1 MDRPALV
8 SDALTENPDSD
19 RLTRY
24 AHYTQEAWVDSIL
37 DLYFASPNKHLLVL
51 AGDAGTGK
59 THTLYMLDERFR
71 ELNLRPPLFTATTKN
86 AAGVLKCGST
96 TYHSALGIN
105 NQTLLQASTVAEF
118 MTLYR
123 AKYRDFYA
131 LFDQCVAKSASLASL
146 EPLGNRVH
154 QCREL
159 NVRCHRCS
167 QTLQKALSKH
177 GGFVPPVAYTPVVV
191 VDEYGMLDRLSLEKI
206 LAVLDSVSLPG
217 QGHLLIMCGSITQL
231 PPARASVANNSLD
244 QSPDWASLFLHCQYL
259 RVNHRQKSDPAYGL
273 SMGLFQ
279 FNLVTPHA
287 VALLNSRVLPELPK
301 VYDPSFMPDALRV
314 FNNNS
319 SRDAYNS
326 AAAALCS
333 DKKKFT
339 LPNRLECG
347 PGDVK
352 RFTAELTDRF
362 RLVFSATSHDR
373 AFYVGSRVWLIKG
386 SQVKPGDPT
395 RGTLTGFCRDVLRV
409 TCDDGTAFELAKEL
423 YSSSLYPKC
432 VAHFY
437 PVALA
442 HAINTYSAQGES
454 LSCDVIYVPPLK
466 AYFRSEL
473 TASAYVACTRVCR
486 RSKLFLAANSFAA
499 SPGPALFFKPEVLTF
514 KKQWEMGYQPTCL

>member
-1 MDRPALV
+1 MDRPAPV
-8 SDALTENPDSD
+8 SDALAENPDSD

-59 THTLYMLDERFR
+59 THALCMLNERFR

-105 NQTLLQASTVAEF
+105 NQALLQASTVQEF

-146 EPLGNRVH
+146 LEPSGNGVH
-154 QCREL
+154 QCQAL

-167 QTLQKALSKH
+167 RTLHKALSKC
-177 GGFVPPVAYTPVVV
+177 GFVPPVAYTPVMVI
-191 VDEYGMLDRLSLEKI
+191 DEYGMLDRLSLEKI

-217 QGHLLIMCGSITQL
+217 QGHLIIMCGSITQL
-231 PPARASVANNSLD
+231 PPARVSNNNYVC
-244 QSPDWASLFLHCQYL
+244 QSPDWAGLFLHCQYL
-259 RVNHRQKSDPAYGL
+259 RVNHRQKADPAYGL

-279 FNLVTPHA
+279 FNVVTPQA
-287 VALLNSRVLPELPK
+287 VSLLNSRVLPELTR
-301 VYDPSFMPDALRV
+301 VYDPSFMPHALRI
-314 FNNNS
+314 FNDNS
-319 SRDAYNS
+319 SRDSYNS
-326 AAAALCS
+326 AAASLCAN
-333 DKKKFT
+333 KKFS

-347 PGDVK
+347 SGDIK

-362 RLVFSATSHDR
+362 RLVFSATSNDR
-373 AFYVGSRVWLIKG
+373 VFYLGSRVWLIKC
-386 SQVKPGDPT
+386 SQIKASDPT
-395 RGTLTGFCRDVLRV
+395 RGTVTKFSKDTLYV
-409 TCDDGTAFELAKEL
+409 TCDNGTAFELSKEI
-423 YSSSLYPKC
+423 YTSSLYTKC

-486 RSKLFLAANSFAA
+486 RSKLFLAANSFASA
-499 SPGPALFFKPEVLTF
+499 PGQAQFFKPEVLKF